1 MEWFKSLFRQSRFN
15 AALPTPQE
23 PEINLVMQ
31 MVMTMTQKEWVE
43 EQLTQCS
50 IERMM
55 EVSGIREA
63 HIQSLRN
70 AGITNLRIA
79 RERESLPL
87 MGATNDWAQDWLR
100 NFVSRLEREYR
111 QHRRKLTN

>member
-1 MEWFKSLFRQSRFN
+1 MEWFKSLFRQSRSN

-23 PEINLVMQ
+23 PEKNLVMEAA
-31 MVMTMTQKEWVE
+31 MAMTQKEWVE

-111 QHRRKLTN
+111 QHRRKLIN

>member
-1 MEWFKSLFRQSRFN
+1 MEWFKSLFRQSCSN
-15 AALPTPQE
+15 AVLPMPQE
-23 PEINLVMQ
+23 LERNLVLES
-31 MVMTMTQKEWVE
+31 VLAMTQKEWVE
-43 EQLTQCS
+43 EQLTRCS

-63 HIQSLRN
+63 HIQALRN

-87 MGATNDWAQDWLR
+87 MGATNDWVQDWLR
-100 NFVSRLEREYR
+100 NFVSQLEREYR

>member
-1 MEWFKSLFRQSRFN
+1 M
-15 AALPTPQE
+15 AL
-23 PEINLVMQ
+23 
-31 MVMTMTQKEWVE
+31 TQKEWVE
-43 EQLTQCS
+43 AQLARCS

-55 EVSGIREA
+55 EVNGIREA
-63 HIQSLRN
+63 HIQALRN

-100 NFVSRLEREYR
+100 TFVSRLEREYR
-111 QHRRKLTN
+111 QHRQKLTH